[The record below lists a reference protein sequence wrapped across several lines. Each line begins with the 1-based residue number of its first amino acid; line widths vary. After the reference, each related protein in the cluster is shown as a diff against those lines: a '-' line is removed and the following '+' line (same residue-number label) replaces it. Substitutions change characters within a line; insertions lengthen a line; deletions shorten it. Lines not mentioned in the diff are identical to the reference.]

1 MLNRNFVLVP
11 VLVSLIASS
20 GCATLTGLIPGIGGE
35 PSPSGEEVQMLYAK
49 AVRAMM
55 PDPIKELRINPSEK
69 VWIVNKNGGTN
80 SDRPVDAL
88 TYDAITDVLRSKGIA
103 DVVARDDDMIRSLY
117 VEYTESGKLAARS
130 DSLARDGKIQ
140 PADVILT
147 YRVIRLNTKQP
158 GLIILG
164 VRFILAGIIGLFADA
179 QPNMTDGIR
188 LAIHV
193 DAIDVKSGTV
203 RASRIVEH
211 LEPQPDGMAADYL
224 FQAYT
229 K

>member
-1 MLNRNFVLVP
+1 MLNRNFALVP
-11 VLVSLIASS
+11 VLAALVASS

-35 PSPSGEEVQMLYAK
+35 PSPGGEEVQMLYAK

-80 SDRPVDAL
+80 SDRPVDSL

-140 PADVILT
+140 PADVILA

-158 GLIILG
+158 GFIILG